1 MDKKP
6 DFQSIV
12 TDPLPVL
19 EEKTWS
25 QMMTGNVNAI
35 HAAWRAFLQTEA
47 SEKIQRALRLK
58 ITTSGDISHFTRDLA
73 YVKRNN
79 CNYWI
84 GLGTVI
90 GQGGQ

>member
-6 DFQSIV
+6 DFQSVV

-58 ITTSGDISHFTRDLA
+58 ITTSGDMSHFTGDLA
-73 YVKRNN
+73 YV
-79 CNYWI
+79 
-84 GLGTVI
+84 
-90 GQGGQ
+90 